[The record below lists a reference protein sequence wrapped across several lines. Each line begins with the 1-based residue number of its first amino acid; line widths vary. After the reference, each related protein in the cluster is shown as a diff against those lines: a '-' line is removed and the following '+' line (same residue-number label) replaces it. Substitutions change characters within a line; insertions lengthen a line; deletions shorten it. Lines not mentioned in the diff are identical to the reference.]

1 MRGEPDAFIYKG
13 GVIIMK
19 RLISLLICLTLPA
32 ACALAEVALPTEAAT
47 SASASAATA
56 APTTTAAPT
65 AVPAGELFTCDEVR
79 LNLPYGLTLLDE
91 EASAG
96 YEAAVQADFE
106 GAARTLAVAA
116 DGNGGMLLLT
126 ICDSEAD
133 CMTAAAEAARDIL
146 GENAAVSEITFGEN
160 RCAAFACA
168 IQGRDYRLYLFAN
181 GKNVLCVG
189 VSGLS
194 NAQISA
200 ALESLRF

>member
-1 MRGEPDAFIYKG
+1 
-13 GVIIMK
+13 MK

-200 ALESLRF
+200 APTNASVSISMNSVMA

>member
-1 MRGEPDAFIYKG
+1 MIGTERILAARQALETLTPLRGDCG
-13 GVIIMK
+13 RTCG
-19 RLISLLICLTLPA
+19 A
-32 ACALAEVALPTEAAT
+32 ACCRP
-47 SASASAATA
+47 
-56 APTTTAAPT
+56 
-65 AVPAGELFTCDEVR
+65 DE
-79 LNLPYGLTLLDE
+79 
-91 EASAG
+91 
-96 YEAAVQADFE
+96 
-106 GAARTLAVAA
+106 

-194 NAQISA
+194 DAQISA

>member
-47 SASASAATA
+47 SASAPAATA
-56 APTTTAAPT
+56 APTTTVPT
-65 AVPAGELFTCDEVR
+65 AVPASELFTCDEVR

-96 YEAAVQADFE
+96 YEAAVQSDFE

-194 NAQISA
+194 DAQISA

>member
-1 MRGEPDAFIYKG
+1 
-13 GVIIMK
+13 MK
-19 RLISLLICLTLPA
+19 RLISLLICLLLPA
-32 ACALAEVALPTEAAT
+32 ACALAEVALPTETAT
-47 SASASAATA
+47 SASAPAATA
-56 APTTTAAPT
+56 APTTTATPTPSPAPT

-91 EASAG
+91 EASAD

-194 NAQISA
+194 DAQISA

>member
-19 RLISLLICLTLPA
+19 RLISLLICLLLPA

-47 SASASAATA
+47 SASAPTATA
-56 APTTTAAPT
+56 APTTTVPT

-194 NAQISA
+194 DAQISA

>member
-47 SASASAATA
+47 SASAPAATA
-56 APTTTAAPT
+56 APTTTVPT
-65 AVPAGELFTCDEVR
+65 AVPAGELFTCDELR

-146 GENAAVSEITFGEN
+146 GENAVSEITFGEN

-194 NAQISA
+194 DAQISA

>member
-1 MRGEPDAFIYKG
+1 
-13 GVIIMK
+13 MK
-19 RLISLLICLTLPA
+19 RLISLFICLLLPA

-47 SASASAATA
+47 SASAPTATA
-56 APTTTAAPT
+56 TPTLSPAPTT
-65 AVPAGELFTCDEVR
+65 VPAGELFTCDELR

-106 GAARTLAVAA
+106 GTARTLAVAA

-146 GENAAVSEITFGEN
+146 GENAVVSEITFGEN

-194 NAQISA
+194 DAQISA

>member
-1 MRGEPDAFIYKG
+1 
-13 GVIIMK
+13 MK
-19 RLISLLICLTLPA
+19 RLISLLICLLLPA
-32 ACALAEVALPTEAAT
+32 ACALAEVALPTAPTAT
-47 SASASAATA
+47 V
-56 APTTTAAPT
+56 APTTTATPTPSLAPT
-65 AVPAGELFTCDEVR
+65 AVPAGQLFTCDEVR

-194 NAQISA
+194 DAQISA
-200 ALESLRF
+200 ALESLKF

>member
-47 SASASAATA
+47 SASAPAATA
-56 APTTTAAPT
+56 APTTTVPT

-194 NAQISA
+194 DAQISA